1 MRIPPVCHDDYI
13 GLSNFKSQKDRP
25 GLIRKLVV
33 RNTDYRYKS
42 VEALI
47 KISKNSYSN
56 NNKEINGDT

>member
-1 MRIPPVCHDDYI
+1 MTI
-13 GLSNFKSQKDRP
+13 GLSNFESQKNWP

-33 RNTDYRYKS
+33 LSTDYRYKS

-56 NNKEINGDT
+56 NNNEINGDA

>member
-1 MRIPPVCHDDYI
+1 MRIPPVYHDDYI
-13 GLSNFKSQKDRP
+13 GLSNFKSQKNRL

-33 RNTDYRYKS
+33 LSKDYRYKS

-56 NNKEINGDT
+56 NNNEINGDA